1 MAQLAPCH
9 LIPLVFQAPQ
19 TLLHVRWSTP
29 SANRQPLSPLFKMW
43 SGAVRRDPDNTS
55 VLPMDASDDD
65 IQTPTQTPT
74 SSAVVSLS
82 SSEEV
87 ENIPRTSGLE
97 HSAAA
102 PFATKKDSVR
112 DIDENPQWP
121 IGHWLCHKP
130 HPPLLFPIPW
140 SKWNLPRHPLLSD
153 PPPLNAEVQ
162 Y

>member
-87 ENIPRTSGLE
+87 ENIPRTSGLK

-102 PFATKKDSVR
+102 PFATKKDSVHVFAILTR
-112 DIDENPQWP
+112 IRNGQLAIGFATNPTLHFYSPYPGRNGTFPDI
-121 IGHWLCHKP
+121 H
-130 HPPLLFPIPW
+130 F
-140 SKWNLPRHPLLSD
+140 
-153 PPPLNAEVQ
+153 
-162 Y
+162 